1 MIGQIDN
8 SKRQF
13 SAARTGPIKVP
24 FHTRL
29 RGRLRGRR
37 PLLYKNAGLHLKL
50 PKPYDHIVYVYIRK
64 NGCSA
69 FKRWLLHDMGERRGP
84 EADISIV
91 AKRYAISMEWELTG
105 TRRLLVLRDP
115 VERMCSLYRNK
126 FIQRRGA
133 EDILRSFEG
142 ATGIQG
148 GEASFKCFVNKYLR
162 LILENDPTSS
172 AKIDPHCLSQA
183 QHLWPITYDQVV
195 MMDDLWEASQEIFSK
210 DVAKSFFESRVNS
223 TPTTG
228 EHNPHSNTPANRLI
242 ALYESDGFLPDN
254 ASLADEESRDLIRK
268 IYETDY
274 ALISKAM
281 KLPN

>member
-1 MIGQIDN
+1 MIGHIDN
-8 SKRQF
+8 SQRQF
-13 SAARTGPIKVP
+13 SPSLTGPIKAP

-29 RGRLRGRR
+29 LGRLRGRR
-37 PLLYKNAGLHLKL
+37 PLLYKNAGVHLRL

-69 FKRWLLHDMGERRGP
+69 FKRWLLHDMSQRRGP

-91 AKRYAISMEWELTG
+91 AKRYAISMEWELAHT
-105 TRRLLVLRDP
+105 TRLLVLRDP

-133 EDILRSFEG
+133 EDILQSFEG

-148 GEASFKCFVNKYLR
+148 QKASFNCFVDKYLR
-162 LILENDPTSS
+162 LILKNDPFWG
-172 AKIDPHCLSQA
+172 AKIDPHCFLQA

-195 MMDDLWEASQEIFSK
+195 MMDDLPEASLEIFSEE
-210 DVAKSFFESRVNS
+210 VATSFFQSRVNS
-223 TPTTG
+223 TPTMA

-242 ALYESDGFLPDN
+242 ELYELGGFLPDN
-254 ASLADEESRDLIRK
+254 ASLVDEASRDLIRQ

-274 ALISKAM
+274 DLISQAM